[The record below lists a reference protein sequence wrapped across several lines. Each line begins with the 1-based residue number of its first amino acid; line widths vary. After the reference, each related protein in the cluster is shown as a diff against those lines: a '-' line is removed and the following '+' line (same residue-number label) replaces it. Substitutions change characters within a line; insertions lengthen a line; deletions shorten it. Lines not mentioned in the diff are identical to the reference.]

1 MEKTRDYLFDNMKGI
16 LIFLVVFGHLIEY
29 FVFKIGGSIDYI
41 YTGIYLFHMP
51 VFVFISGYFSKKH
64 KEKKILELVFV
75 YILWQAIIYPL
86 FLSITLDIPFSEYT
100 QSLFNPRFTYWYI
113 FSLITW
119 KIITPYFSKIKFNLL
134 VSIVLGLLIGYSSIN
149 SSMGNFSLG
158 RTISF
163 YPFFLVGYY
172 CTREQFYY
180 YKNKLNKYIGF
191 IAFISVIILGIVFI
205 NSLDDLVIKEKYIN
219 KALFLK
225 DKYEK
230 YLRNEDIGFIIRSIL
245 YSLQFMCIYLFTTF
259 ISSKKSIFSK
269 IGQNTLFIYLSHAV
283 LIKYLQKTYFKS
295 VPLDSSMILI
305 TALVLSFAYC
315 LLLSSKPFVKFGS
328 IFTNINMNLF
338 LKKDTNNNKK
348 SNITN
353 LSNISSNAS

>member
-16 LIFLVVFGHLIEY
+16 LIILVVFGHLIEY
-29 FVFKIGGSIDYI
+29 FAFRTYGSISYV

-51 VFVFISGYFSKKH
+51 MFVFISGYFSKKH
-64 KEKKILELVFV
+64 NEKRILELILV
-75 YILWQAIIYPL
+75 YILWQAIIFPL
-86 FLSITLDIPFSEYT
+86 FISMTLDIPFSEYT
-100 QSLFNPRFTYWYI
+100 KSLFDPRFTYWYI

-119 KIITPYFSKIKFNLL
+119 KIITPYFSKLKFSLA
-134 VSIVLGLLIGYSSIN
+134 VSITLGLFIGYSSIK
-149 SSMGNFSLG
+149 SGLGNFSLG
-158 RTISF
+158 RTFAF
-163 YPFFLVGYY
+163 YPFYLAGYY
-172 CTREQFYY
+172 CTKDQFYY
-180 YKNKLNKYIGF
+180 YKSKLNKYIGI
-191 IAFISVIILGIVFI
+191 IAFVSLVILGVIFI
-205 NSLDDLVIKEKYIN
+205 NSLDQLLIKEKYIH
-219 KALFLK
+219 KILFFK

-283 LIKYLQKTYFKS
+283 LIKYLQKSYFKS

-338 LKKDTNNNKK
+338 LKKDTNNNKR

-353 LSNISSNAS
+353 LPNISSKAS